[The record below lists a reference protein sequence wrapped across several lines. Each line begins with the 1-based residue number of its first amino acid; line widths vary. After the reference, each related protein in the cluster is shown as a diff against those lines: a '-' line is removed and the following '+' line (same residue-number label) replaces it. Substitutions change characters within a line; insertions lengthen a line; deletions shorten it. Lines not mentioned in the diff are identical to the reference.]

1 MILLPT
7 QQNDDSTTS
16 SDSTIMPEEASGP
29 TDVANSDSKNSLSS
43 SSYESASSALSECG
57 EPVSLNGSPLYETKA
72 ETDTET
78 EEEEE
83 VDDGHHSDT
92 CGTNDSNGGLDTT
105 SPETTN
111 STGDSSY
118 HTYPYVSIR
127 KYASALDLS
136 KPIDLSTQLST
147 SGTLVGPDGE
157 VTKMSDASTFTE
169 GSINQ
174 QTHPVDYSSMSH
186 SHHLNTVSSL
196 HSCFVFSKKLIFIFC
211 RQAFSSIMIMIMLVT
226 L

>member
-1 MILLPT
+1 MILLLP

-29 TDVANSDSKNSLSS
+29 TDVANSDSKNSISS

-57 EPVSLNGSPLYETKA
+57 EPVSLNGSPLHEQCPVQETGGVTES
-72 ETDTET
+72 ETE

-169 GSINQ
+169 ESANQ
-174 QTHPVDYSSMSH
+174 QTQPVDYSSMSH
-186 SHHLNTVSSL
+186 SHHLNMVS
-196 HSCFVFSKKLIFIFC
+196 
-211 RQAFSSIMIMIMLVT
+211 T
-226 L
+226 LQS

>member
-1 MILLPT
+1 
-7 QQNDDSTTS
+7 
-16 SDSTIMPEEASGP
+16 MPEETSVP
-29 TDVANSDSKNSLSS
+29 TDVANSDSKNSFSS

-57 EPVSLNGSPLYETKA
+57 EPVSLNGSPLQEQPPVQDTKA

-78 EEEEE
+78 EGEDEEE

-169 GSINQ
+169 GSENQ
-174 QTHPVDYSSMSH
+174 QTQPVDYSSMSH
-186 SHHLNTVSSL
+186 SHHLHMVSCL
-196 HSCFVFSKKLIFIFC
+196 HSCFL
-211 RQAFSSIMIMIMLVT
+211 L
-226 L
+226 